1 VNIQKQAGKMVHVV
15 IVEDEEIMRGLVE
28 QIVAM
33 LGWTYES
40 AVNGTL
46 GLQIIER
53 VAPDLVITDVGMPGM
68 NGIDLLKAIKENP
81 RLSHIPVVIT
91 SSIDREAEARAA
103 GYAAYLTKPFTSQ
116 TLLQLLPQVVP
127 QKDSE

>member
-1 VNIQKQAGKMVHVV
+1 MVHVV

-28 QIVAM
+28 QIVSM

-40 AVNGTL
+40 AVNGAL

-91 SSIDREAEARAA
+91 SSIDREADARAA
-103 GYAAYLTKPFTSQ
+103 GCAAYLTKPFTLQ